1 MRTMGRIFR
10 VAKTCSPGCD
20 ETWANVFT
28 SKESI
33 LWWCLTNH
41 FRVKGK
47 MRANITR
54 FGVYEGSEVDTSK
67 RKSRRI
73 GGWGSQLKE
82 WLKAID
88 DMVRSG

>member
-1 MRTMGRIFR
+1 MGRLFG
-10 VAKTCSPGCD
+10 VGKPSSPGCD
-20 ETWANVFT
+20 ETWTAVFA

-33 LWWCLTNH
+33 LWYCLTTH

-47 MRANITR
+47 MRANIAR